1 MRTIQGIIRDTTAG
15 KELEL
20 FDLNSLA
27 MIVHE
32 LRTAVTLINGYNKV
46 LLKKETGPLTPLQ
59 RKILKECQI
68 SCKRLINFTGEI
80 LELSRAEAKGIKI
93 NFQEEAIDQC
103 IRKICREL
111 NPMAQKKG
119 LTLKESLPKKG
130 LPKGYFDKDRIEQ
143 VLTNL
148 IKNAIQYTP
157 KGGEVKIEIIPPF
170 KDVFKV
176 YVADNG
182 SGVPSE
188 ERESIFEEF
197 VVGRNS
203 NNKEGI
209 GLGLAICKKIVE
221 AHHGKIW
228 VEPGEGGGNRFIF
241 TLPLMDRLKAEG
253 G

>member
-1 MRTIQGIIRDTTAG
+1 MTKF
-15 KELEL
+15 KELER
-20 FDLNSLA
+20 FDLGSLA

-59 RKILKECQI
+59 KKILKECQV

-80 LELSRAEAKGIKI
+80 LEASRMEARGIKI
-93 NFQEEAIDQC
+93 NLQEEAIDQC

-119 LTLKESLPKKG
+119 LTLKESLPMKG
-130 LPKGYFDKDRIEQ
+130 LPRGYFDRERIEQ
-143 VLTNL
+143 VLINL

-157 KGGEVKIEIIPPF
+157 RGGKVEVEVIPPCGDIF
-170 KDVFKV
+170 KIC
-176 YVADNG
+176 VADNG
-182 SGVPSE
+182 IAIPHE
-188 ERESIFEEF
+188 ERGSIFEEF

-221 AHHGKIW
+221 AHNGKIW
-228 VEPGEGGGNRFIF
+228 MEPAEKGGNRFIF
-241 TLPLMDRLKAEG
+241 TLPLVKG